1 MKKKLLLLF
10 AVLVTALA
18 AQAATEYGFYVAGTM
33 VTSDNCNNI
42 VNNYIKS
49 GTAKYD
55 HSTKTLTLTN
65 ITINTQGA
73 SGNARRAVQ
82 NDECSGLIVKFV
94 GTCNLTGY
102 DGAGVRIRKTTTLS
116 APSASAVVNIRSVNA
131 EGIWMA
137 TSNVFSLYI
146 QGPGTFNISSDT
158 QSALQDEDDGSGIIL
173 DRWHEVFFQNVNAKL
188 TATADDVI
196 EHVQL
201 RFEAGSSVRV
211 KATNNPDAACIYDCD
226 LQLYGNEAILEP
238 YGAYFSDDRV
248 KDANGNT
255 VRYEDVYISDDY
267 VAIINSTNFPD
278 AGFRNNLMVYF
289 PKGYITQD
297 DVNNR
302 TSLDLGNRGISNLQ
316 GIEYFTNLQTLFLD
330 NNNLTSLSRLSGLSK
345 LKTLYCNNNQ
355 LTSLNLSYFR
365 NLEYLNCSNNKLTI
379 LYANNFSGLKT
390 LNCSNNTLLT
400 ELYCYEDNLT
410 TLNVTGCT
418 ALQKLLGLKN
428 YNLSTVTGL
437 ANCTAL
443 TYLSLSNCALTDMS
457 AVSGMN
463 NLTNLYLDNNRLTTL
478 DVHGKSQLQYL
489 TVYNNPYLTDL
500 RCYNCKLNY
509 LDVSDCPALQELR
522 CYYNANMTTL
532 MGLAECTA
540 MTYLDCEDCQISDLS
555 ALNTLTNIQKV
566 YARNNKL
573 TSFAIYNKG
582 SLATLRVSGNTTLT
596 TLTCYRNAL
605 TSLNVTGCTGL
616 KELRCYENANLTAI
630 TGLADCTA
638 ITYLDCED
646 CQISD
651 LSAVGS
657 MNNIQKLYARNNKLT
672 SFAVTGKSDLTY
684 LRVSGNQ
691 LLTSLQCY
699 ENALTSLDFTNCP
712 ALTNVSCAN
721 NNLTSLTV
729 TGCTSLKEFFCNR
742 NRISGTA
749 MTNLVN
755 SLPTRTASDPGT
767 FRVLSNANENNV
779 ITAAQIAVARSKYW
793 NPKMWNGSTWVDL
806 AASLRGDVTG
816 DGTIDIND
824 VTRLIDVVLGKSV
837 TYDAVAADC
846 NTATGN
852 GSVDINDVT
861 ALINYVLSGSW

>member
-1 MKKKLLLLF
+1 MKKKLLLLL
-10 AVLVTALA
+10 AVLMSAMA
-18 AQAATEYGFYVAGTM
+18 AQAATDYGFTVAGTA

-42 VNNYIKS
+42 VSNYITG
-49 GTAKYD
+49 GTVYYVP
-55 HSTKTLTLTN
+55 SSNTLYMNNVT
-65 ITINTQGA
+65 ITMTGDYNRVIN
-73 SGNARRAVQ
+73 NL
-82 NDECSGLIVKFV
+82 ECSGLKVQFS
-94 GTCNLTGY
+94 GTCNLY
-102 DGAGVRIRKTTTLS
+102 ARDAAVVRVRKNTTLS
-116 APSASAVVNIRSVNA
+116 APSASTVVNITGVN
-131 EGIWMA
+131 ENGIWMA
-137 TSNVFSLYI
+137 TSNSFSLTI
-146 QGPGTFNISSDT
+146 QGPGTFNIKST
-158 QSALQDEDDGSGIIL
+158 NNTAIEDEDDGSGTQL
-173 DRWHEVFFQNVNAKL
+173 DTWHEVYFDNVNAVLSSGGNSVVKRVL
-188 TATADDVI
+188 
-196 EHVQL
+196 L
-201 RFEAGSSVRV
+201 RFRAGSSVRF
-211 KATNNPDAACIYDCD
+211 KATNNSSYPVVNYCGW
-226 LQLYGNEAILEP
+226 QLYGNEALLEP
-238 YGAYFSDDRV
+238 YGAYFNTNSVYDSS
-248 KDANGNT
+248 GNK
-255 VRYEDVYISDDY
+255 VYNKDVYVSDDY

-278 AGFRNNLMVYF
+278 ANFRSWLLENF
-289 PKGYITQD
+289 PGYIHD
-297 DVNNR
+297 GHVNNWGVFNL
-302 TSLDLGNRGISNLQ
+302 SGMNISDLK
-316 GIEYFTNLQTLFLD
+316 GIEYFTNLSSLNIS
-330 NNNLTSLSRLSGLSK
+330 NNNLTSVDLSHNTNLED
-345 LKTLYCNNNQ
+345 LYCSNNQ
-355 LTSLNLSYFR
+355 LTSLNLSNLS
-365 NLEYLNCSNNKLTI
+365 NLEVLDCSNNKLTS
-379 LYANNFSGLKT
+379 LSVTYKSYLKT

-400 ELYCYEDNLT
+400 TLYCYSDDLT

-418 ALQKLLGLKN
+418 ALKDLRCFENASLT
-428 YNLSTVTGL
+428 SITGL
-437 ANCTAL
+437 ADCTAI
-443 TYLSLSNCALTDMS
+443 
-457 AVSGMN
+457 
-463 NLTNLYLDNNRLTTL
+463 
-478 DVHGKSQLQYL
+478 
-489 TVYNNPYLTDL
+489 
-500 RCYNCKLNY
+500 
-509 LDVSDCPALQELR
+509 
-522 CYYNANMTTL
+522 
-532 MGLAECTA
+532 
-540 MTYLDCEDCQISDLS
+540 TYLDCEDCAITSLPGV
-555 ALNTLTNIQKV
+555 NNMTNIATLL
-566 YARNNKL
+566 ARNNKL
-573 TSFAIYNKG
+573 TSLAINNKG

-596 TLTCYRNAL
+596 TLSCYRNAL
-605 TSLNVTGCTGL
+605 TLLNITGCTGL
-616 KELRCYENANLTAI
+616 TDLRCYENANLTII

-651 LSAVGS
+651 LSVVDS
-657 MNNIQKLYARNNKLT
+657 MTNIQRIYARNNKLT
-672 SFAVTGKSDLTY
+672 TFAVTGKSNLTY

-712 ALTNVSCAN
+712 ALTNVSCTN

>member
-1 MKKKLLLLF
+1 MKKKLLLLL
-10 AVLVTALA
+10 AVLMSAMA
-18 AQAATEYGFYVAGTM
+18 AQAATDYGFTVAGTA

-42 VNNYIKS
+42 VSNYITG
-49 GTAKYD
+49 GTVYYVP
-55 HSTKTLTLTN
+55 SSNTLYMNNVT
-65 ITINTQGA
+65 ITMTGDYNRVIN
-73 SGNARRAVQ
+73 NL
-82 NDECSGLIVKFV
+82 ECSGLKVEFS
-94 GTCNLTGY
+94 GTCNLY
-102 DGAGVRIRKTTTLS
+102 ARDAAVVRIRRTTTLS
-116 APSASAVVNIRSVNA
+116 APSASTVVNITGVN
-131 EGIWMA
+131 ENGIWMA
-137 TSNVFSLYI
+137 TSNSFSLTI
-146 QGPGTFNISSDT
+146 QGPGTFNIKST
-158 QSALQDEDDGSGIIL
+158 NNTAIEDEDDGSGTQL
-173 DRWHEVFFQNVNAKL
+173 DTWHEVYFDNVNAVLSSGGNSVVKRVL
-188 TATADDVI
+188 
-196 EHVQL
+196 L
-201 RFEAGSSVRV
+201 RFRAGSSVRF
-211 KATNNPDAACIYDCD
+211 KATNNSSYPVVNYCGW
-226 LQLYGNEAILEP
+226 QLYGNEALLEP
-238 YGAYFSDDRV
+238 YGAYFNTNSVYDSS
-248 KDANGNT
+248 GNK
-255 VRYEDVYISDDY
+255 VYNKDVYVSDDY

-278 AGFRNNLMVYF
+278 ANFRSWLLENF
-289 PKGYITQD
+289 PGYIHD
-297 DVNNR
+297 GHVNNWGVFNL
-302 TSLDLGNRGISNLQ
+302 SGMNISDLK
-316 GIEYFTNLQTLFLD
+316 GIEYFTNLSSLNIS
-330 NNNLTSLSRLSGLSK
+330 NNNLTSVDLSHNTNLED
-345 LKTLYCNNNQ
+345 LYCSNNQ
-355 LTSLNLSYFR
+355 LTSLNLSNLS
-365 NLEYLNCSNNKLTI
+365 NLEVLDCSNNKLTS
-379 LYANNFSGLKT
+379 LSVTYKSYLKT

-400 ELYCYEDNLT
+400 TLYCYSDDLT

-418 ALQKLLGLKN
+418 ALKDLRCFENASLT
-428 YNLSTVTGL
+428 SITGL
-437 ANCTAL
+437 ADCTAI
-443 TYLSLSNCALTDMS
+443 
-457 AVSGMN
+457 
-463 NLTNLYLDNNRLTTL
+463 
-478 DVHGKSQLQYL
+478 
-489 TVYNNPYLTDL
+489 
-500 RCYNCKLNY
+500 
-509 LDVSDCPALQELR
+509 
-522 CYYNANMTTL
+522 
-532 MGLAECTA
+532 
-540 MTYLDCEDCQISDLS
+540 TYLDCEDCAITSLPGV
-555 ALNTLTNIQKV
+555 NNMTNIATLL
-566 YARNNKL
+566 ARNNKL
-573 TSFAIYNKG
+573 TSLAINNKG

-596 TLTCYRNAL
+596 TLSCYRNAL
-605 TSLNVTGCTGL
+605 TLLNITGCTGL
-616 KELRCYENANLTAI
+616 TDLRCYENANLTII

-651 LSAVGS
+651 LSVVDS
-657 MNNIQKLYARNNKLT
+657 MTNIQRIYARNNKLT
-672 SFAVTGKSDLTY
+672 TFAVTGKSNLTY

-712 ALTNVSCAN
+712 ALTNVSCTN